1 MPPPLASAAAATVAR
16 WSLSAARAAGP
27 KNRGSTRSAAGGGPP
42 LAGRHRMER
51 ARGNGLPTPTR
62 YAPAPLRALTDDAAD
77 DRGRPLHLV
86 AADVEM
92 GDGPQPPRT
101 ERDEQHPRLGE
112 LGEHGV
118 HRVPF
123 PHEIDHHDVRLR
135 CGWADSRT
143 VRH

>member
-1 MPPPLASAAAATVAR
+1 
-16 WSLSAARAAGP
+16 
-27 KNRGSTRSAAGGGPP
+27 
-42 LAGRHRMER
+42 MER

-101 ERDEQHPRLGE
+101 ERDEQLTQA
-112 LGEHGV
+112 GV
-118 HRVPF
+118 LLVPF
-123 PHEIDHHDVRLR
+123 GPRRVR
-135 CGWADSRT
+135 ADGGLPAPPLDGGTGR
-143 VRH
+143 RRPPRPPAP